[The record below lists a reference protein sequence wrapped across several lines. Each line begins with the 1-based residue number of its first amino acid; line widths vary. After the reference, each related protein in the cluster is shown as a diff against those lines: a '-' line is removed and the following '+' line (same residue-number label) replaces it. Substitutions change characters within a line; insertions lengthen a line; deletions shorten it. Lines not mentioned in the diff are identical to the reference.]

1 MQLHTPHVQQ
11 KIAELDARIVVVSFA
26 PLEELRG
33 WVPFFQKYFVEP
45 SYNEQH
51 LERPTDFFPRT
62 RFVSDP
68 TLAVYHTYGMGRN
81 SVWRVYG
88 WRIVRAYFQ
97 MISRGRPILKPRADT
112 LQRGGDF
119 VINREG
125 RLTLAHVGRDQ
136 VDRPTIEDVIT
147 ALGKQG

>member
-1 MQLHTPHVQQ
+1 MQLHTPQIQQ
-11 KIAELDARIVVVSFA
+11 KIVELDARIVVVSFA
-26 PLEELRG
+26 PLDELRK
-33 WVPFFQKYFVEP
+33 WVPFFQKNFVEP
-45 SYNEQH
+45 FYDEEH

-62 RFVSDP
+62 RFVADP
-68 TLAVYHTYGMGRN
+68 SLAVYHAYGLGRN

-125 RLTLAHVGRDQ
+125 KLTLAHVGRDQ
-136 VDRPTIEDVIT
+136 VDRPSIEDVMA
-147 ALGKQG
+147 ALGK